1 MGRGGESKKTIGG
14 HGQKDKRSNNIQRN
28 TSESGIK
35 CVCLNARSIIN
46 KKTELNI
53 MVDDIKPHI
62 IGITESWANNDITDA
77 ELGLEGYVMFRKDR
91 MGRRGGGVLL
101 YIKES
106 IPAYEVQL
114 QEEADCKEALWCNL
128 VTGHT
133 TVTIGVVYRCPNI
146 TIQNN
151 EKIHKAISEVS
162 KGDCII
168 MGDFNHGNIKW
179 DSQQSTG
186 VEDQKLLCLVQDNF
200 LTQHVLE
207 PTRAARV
214 LDIVLSSQKEF
225 VDNVVIQEPL
235 GSSDH
240 NQLHFNINIKSDKTK
255 VKQCRRD
262 FRRGNYDEIRKSLAL
277 IDWNDKMNN
286 KTATECW
293 NLLRGE
299 LDSAIDSYVPMK
311 KQGKRSKKKHLPKEA
326 FRKIRYK
333 QNMWRVYK
341 HTGTDKDYDAYK
353 EALNA
358 ATNEVRKSKRNFEHK
373 LAQNIKSDSKSFYA
387 YVRSKQNVRDKVGPL
402 VDNAGNIIT
411 QGFLMAEEL
420 NMHFSSVF
428 TREDT
433 SSIPVPET
441 KSKGSE
447 GERLGQLVV
456 TPEVVVSKINNMKE
470 NKSPGVDGISP
481 KILKE
486 TVEQISTPLAH
497 VFNMSLKEGI
507 VPFEWKEANII
518 PLFKKGSR
526 NKSVNYRPVSLTS
539 VICKLLET
547 IIRDHMMDFLIKH
560 KLINPSQ
567 HGFLKA
573 KSCLTNLLCFLEEIT
588 KWVDDG
594 SPVDVIY
601 LDFQKAFDKVP
612 HQRLISKLKSHGM
625 GNSIINWIE
634 QWLKDRRQRVV
645 VDGEVSSWKSVLSGV
660 PQGSVLGPI
669 LFLVYINDLEEGVT
683 GKILKFADDTKLF
696 RKVKEIGDKQNLQ
709 DDIDKLVKWSEK
721 WQMLFNFGKCKC
733 LHTGSGNTGMNYEMG
748 GTILS
753 KTVKEKDLGV
763 TMNANMKV
771 SEQCRIAAS
780 KGNQVLG
787 MIRRN
792 ITYKEKSLIIPLY
805 KAIVRPHLEYCIQ
818 AWNPHRRKD
827 VDMLEKIQRRA
838 TKLIPELRDLTYE
851 ERLKEC
857 GLTTL
862 ETRRLRGDQIEVFKI
877 LNGYENIDYNI
888 FFEIKESKIT
898 RGHNY
903 TLVKKQSRLDVR
915 KFSFSQ
921 RTINIWNNLSTDCVH
936 ASSVNM
942 FKNKIDKYLVKA
954 GYT

>member
-1 MGRGGESKKTIGG
+1 MGQGGLSKKAKKVQEDSTCKG
-14 HGQKDKRSNNIQRN
+14 IQGS
-28 TSESGIK
+28 TSKEEIK

-46 KKTELNI
+46 KKDELNI

-77 ELGLEGYVMFRKDR
+77 ELGLEGYAMFRKDR

-101 YIKES
+101 YIKDT

-114 QEEADCKEALWCNL
+114 QEEADCNEAIWCKL

-146 TIQNN
+146 TKQNN
-151 EKIHKAISEVS
+151 EKIHNAISEVS

-168 MGDFNHGNIKW
+168 MGDFNHGNIEW
-179 DSQQSTG
+179 DSLQSTG
-186 VEDQKLLCLVQDNF
+186 VEDQRFLCLVQDNF

-255 VKQCRRD
+255 VKPCRRD
-262 FRRGNYDEIRKSLAL
+262 FRKGNYKEIRKSLAL
-277 IDWNDKMNN
+277 VDWDDKMKN

-293 NLLRGE
+293 NILRGE
-299 LDSAIDSYVPMK
+299 LDSAIDSHVPMK
-311 KQGKRSKKKHLPKEA
+311 KQGKRSKKKHLSKEA

-341 HTGTDKDYDAYK
+341 HTGKDKDYDAYK

-387 YVRSKQNVRDKVGPL
+387 YVRSKQNVRDRVGPL
-402 VDNAGNIIT
+402 EDNAGNKIT
-411 QGFLMAEEL
+411 QGILMAEEL

-433 SSIPVPET
+433 SSLPVPET
-441 KSKGSE
+441 KFEGSE

-456 TPEVVVSKINNMKE
+456 TPDVVANKINNMKE
-470 NKSPGVDGISP
+470 NKSPGVDGIAP

-486 TVEQISTPLAH
+486 TVEQICTPLAR
-497 VFNMSLKEGI
+497 VFNMSLQEGI
-507 VPFEWKEANII
+507 VPLEWKEANII

-539 VICKLLET
+539 VICKVLET

-573 KSCLTNLLCFLEEIT
+573 RSCLTNLLCFLEEIT
-588 KWVDDG
+588 KWVDDE

-601 LDFQKAFDKVP
+601 LDFQKAFDTFP
-612 HQRLISKLKSHGM
+612 HQRDKG
-625 GNSIINWIE
+625 
-634 QWLKDRRQRVV
+634 WLWMER
-645 VDGEVSSWKSVLSGV
+645 
-660 PQGSVLGPI
+660 
-669 LFLVYINDLEEGVT
+669 FLV
-683 GKILKFADDTKLF
+683 
-696 RKVKEIGDKQNLQ
+696 
-709 DDIDKLVKWSEK
+709 
-721 WQMLFNFGKCKC
+721 
-733 LHTGSGNTGMNYEMG
+733 
-748 GTILS
+748 
-753 KTVKEKDLGV
+753 
-763 TMNANMKV
+763 
-771 SEQCRIAAS
+771 
-780 KGNQVLG
+780 GNQ
-787 MIRRN
+787 
-792 ITYKEKSLIIPLY
+792 S
-805 KAIVRPHLEYCIQ
+805 
-818 AWNPHRRKD
+818 
-827 VDMLEKIQRRA
+827 
-838 TKLIPELRDLTYE
+838 
-851 ERLKEC
+851 
-857 GLTTL
+857 
-862 ETRRLRGDQIEVFKI
+862 
-877 LNGYENIDYNI
+877 
-888 FFEIKESKIT
+888 
-898 RGHNY
+898 
-903 TLVKKQSRLDVR
+903 
-915 KFSFSQ
+915 
-921 RTINIWNNLSTDCVH
+921 
-936 ASSVNM
+936 
-942 FKNKIDKYLVKA
+942 
-954 GYT
+954 